1 MQITDDSVPRR
12 GFLERLTAAALPL
25 LALTVGPRPAR
36 AGAAGTTPDES
47 WLRGLTGR
55 HRTVFDVEA
64 HKNGHALAQAKNFLD
79 GWEQAYGVPRRE
91 VNLVLGVRGAGL
103 PLVMA
108 DAVWAKYRL
117 GDQYGVADPSRGAA
131 AARNV
136 FTAAHVQPDGPVT
149 AEQTVEALQRRG
161 VLFLLCN
168 NTVTGGA
175 RRLAAAGLGSP
186 DAIRDDILANVLP
199 GVVVVPAMV
208 IAFTRMQER
217 GIGYVYAG

>member
-1 MQITDDSVPRR
+1 M
-12 GFLERLTAAALPL
+12 
-25 LALTVGPRPAR
+25 
-36 AGAAGTTPDES
+36 
-47 WLRGLTGR
+47 
-55 HRTVFDVEA
+55 FDVEA

-108 DAVWAKYRL
+108 DAVWARYRL
-117 GDQYGVADPSRGAA
+117 GDQYGVADPSGGAA
-131 AARNV
+131 ATRNV
-136 FTAAHVQPDGPVT
+136 FTAAHVLPNGPVT

-168 NTVTGGA
+168 NTVTGAA